1 MKRLRNDFYDILI
14 NQATGEN
21 CGIYFDLDK
30 YAQELQYTLSAYYS
44 QNSAIF
50 NTIYTNGYRGLDFS
64 SAQNVV
70 PLLFPQITY
79 FSHDKKSP
87 NGRVTYSIIEGV
99 KQAYYQVVLL
109 QDAAVIL
116 RVTRAPQRLLFNIAT
131 GGMADKVAHEYVR
144 KFANKL
150 SEKKVAKIDR
160 QSNNSMIGKT
170 YNPSSMLDSWVFPKS
185 NANDGTTVSTV
196 ESTAQYDQIEDLK
209 FFLKRM
215 IKQFGVPYTRWDNL
229 ESNSYRA
236 STEITQEEFSFSK
249 MILNIQMK
257 FAKAL
262 QDSFIVHL
270 KLRGIWQ
277 KNQLK
282 ESDFFVEFTPPYV
295 YSKFISNQEISQ
307 KMELYGKYA
316 DRDEMSKTW
325 AQKNILGMT
334 DGEISDMN
342 KYRLFDAIMAAL
354 AEGIGE
360 KYMNGEFNAD
370 MITKISTMSLS
381 SLDELLS
388 TNILTLQKINVTT
401 ADEENGEGGEG
412 GEGGGDEGGEDEGGG
427 GDDMGGGDD
436 EGGGEDPFA

>member
-1 MKRLRNDFYDILI
+1 MAKAFGD
-14 NQATGEN
+14 
-21 CGIYFDLDK
+21 
-30 YAQELQYTLSAYYS
+30 S

-99 KQAYYQVVLL
+99 KQAYYQLVLL

-144 KFANKL
+144 RFAQKL

-209 FFLKRM
+209 FFLKRLV
-215 IKQFGVPYTRWDNL
+215 KPFNVPYTRYDNL
-229 ESNSYRA
+229 ESKSYRA
-236 STEITQEEFSFSK
+236 STEITQEEFSFAK
-249 MILNIQMK
+249 FELGIQMK

-262 QDSFIVHL
+262 MDSFIVHL

-277 KNQLK
+277 QNQLN
-282 ESDFFVEFTPPYV
+282 ENDFFVEFTPPYV
-295 YSKFISNQEISQ
+295 YSKFISNQEITQ
-307 KMELYGKYA
+307 KMDLYAKYA
-316 DRDEMSKTW
+316 DRDEFSKTW
-325 AQKNILGMT
+325 AQKTILGLT
-334 DGEISDMN
+334 DEEISDNN
-342 KYRLFDAIMAAL
+342 KYRIFDAIMAAI

-360 KYMNGEFNAD
+360 KYMGGEFD
-370 MITKISTMSLS
+370 EKMVTKMKTLSIS
-381 SLDELLS
+381 SLENILK
-388 TNILTLQKINVTT
+388 TNILTPNRISVLTQ
-401 ADEENGEGGEG
+401 DEQDNPD
-412 GEGGGDEGGEDEGGG
+412 GEGGGEDEGGEDEGADEGG
-427 GDDMGGGDD
+427 D
-436 EGGGEDPFA
+436 EGGGDENPFG